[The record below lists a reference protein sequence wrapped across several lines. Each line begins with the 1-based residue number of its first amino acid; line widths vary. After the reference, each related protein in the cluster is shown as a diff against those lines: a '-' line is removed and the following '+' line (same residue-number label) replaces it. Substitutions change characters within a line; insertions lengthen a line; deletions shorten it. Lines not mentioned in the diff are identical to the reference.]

1 MTTTDQSNN
10 NQLTREF
17 KDFIGGL
24 SHGMA
29 LVGVASIDRF
39 DNFPTGHG
47 PRDFIADANAVIVI
61 ALPIVEGV
69 MGLEH
74 FMEKSEIFKEQDTY
88 TNNEGNTKVWS
99 PRVVVRGHI
108 ESRNSHEILNIEL
121 QTLSMYSALF
131 LEKNGYR
138 TVYMPTTYGNTMS
151 WPGNLDRSLPRAAP
165 QWYGPFSHRH
175 AAVAAGLG
183 EFGLNNLFL
192 TPEYGPRVRL
202 VSIITAAPLTADPV
216 LENPICLGK
225 KCSLCVKAC
234 PAKAFGDIYEIEIA
248 GKKNY
253 QARISQ
259 DDCAKFNKVCYK
271 KCVRACPVAL
281 KFGKA

>member
-131 LEKNGYR
+131 LERNGYR

-192 TPEYGPRVRL
+192 TPEYGPRSGWFPLLPPLRSPPIPYWKTQYALARNAPCVSRPVRRK
-202 VSIITAAPLTADPV
+202 PLATSMKSKSPARKT
-216 LENPICLGK
+216 IRLG
-225 KCSLCVKAC
+225 S
-234 PAKAFGDIYEIEIA
+234 
-248 GKKNY
+248 
-253 QARISQ
+253 ARMTVPSSTKS
-259 DDCAKFNKVCYK
+259 ATKSV
-271 KCVRACPVAL
+271 
-281 KFGKA
+281 